1 MTDTAQKTAPA
12 PAPLA
17 VEVFARFATGFS
29 RAPLPAEVAHHA
41 QRALIDW
48 YASIY
53 PGLDTPSV
61 QALTHTLAEDLD
73 RGTAQLVQGRAAT
86 LRAAALIQG
95 TAAHAAEVDDS
106 FRDAMYHP
114 GAATIAAALAAAQSV
129 KASGPEFLRAVVLG
143 YEISTRIGVV
153 MGRPHYQYWHNT
165 GTMGSFGAAAA
176 AASLLKLDEV
186 AFANALAIAATFTA
200 GLQQAFR
207 SEAMAKP
214 LHAGRAAEAG
224 VLAAQLAAGGMRSSL
239 DVLEGELGLGQAMS
253 QGTDWSQI
261 GATLRADFHI
271 TRLTFKNHIGC
282 GHTFAAID
290 GALALQ
296 QEHGFGHADIE
307 RVQLGVYQP
316 TLAIAPHV
324 DPQNADQARFS
335 LHYMV
340 ATALVHGSVRLSA
353 FEPDRLNDPQTRAL
367 MQRIDKALD
376 PDVDA
381 AFPGRRGARVSIT
394 LRDGRQLT
402 LLQPDRKGDPEL
414 PLSDADLEGK
424 LMELAKPV
432 IGELAARALLA
443 RIWQLHHSATL
454 P

>member
-1 MTDTAQKTAPA
+1 MH
-12 PAPLA
+12 A
-17 VEVFARFATGFS
+17 VETFARFATGF
-29 RAPLPAEVAHHA
+29 AQTPLPAEVAHHA
-41 QRALIDW
+41 QRAVIDW

-53 PGLDTPSV
+53 PGLHTPAV
-61 QALTHTLAEDLD
+61 QVLMNTLADDLD
-73 RGTAQLVQGRAAT
+73 RGGARLVQGRHAGP
-86 LRAAALIQG
+86 RAAALIQG

-114 GAATIAAALAAAQSV
+114 GAATIAAALAVAQSTG
-129 KASGPEFLRAVVLG
+129 ASGPEFLRAVVLG

-153 MGRPHYQYWHNT
+153 MGRPHYRYWHNT

-176 AASLLKLDEV
+176 AASLLKLDEA

-207 SEAMAKP
+207 LEAMAKP

-239 DVLEGELGLGQAMS
+239 DVLEGESGLGQAMS
-253 QGTDWSQI
+253 EGPDWSAV
-261 GATLRADFHI
+261 GATLGSDFHI
-271 TRLTFKNHIGC
+271 TRLSFKNHIGC

-296 QEHGFGHADIE
+296 LQHGFSHADIE
-307 RVQLGVYQP
+307 HVALGVYQP
-316 TLAIAPHV
+316 TLDIAPHV
-324 DPQNADQARFS
+324 NPLSADQARFS

-353 FEPDRLNDPQTRAL
+353 FEPDRLNDPATRAL
-367 MQRIDKALD
+367 MQRMDKALD
-376 PDVDA
+376 PAVDA
-381 AFPGRRGARVSIT
+381 AFPGRRGARVVIT
-394 LRDGRQLT
+394 LRDGRSLS

-424 LMELAKPV
+424 LMELATPV
-432 IGELAARALLA
+432 IGEGEARALLA
-443 RIWQLHHSATL
+443 RIWQLHHSPQL

>member
-1 MTDTAQKTAPA
+1 MAHTESASKQAPE
-12 PAPLA
+12 PLA
-17 VEVFARFATGFS
+17 VETFARFAMRFA
-29 RAPLPAEVAHHA
+29 RDPLSPEVAHHA
-41 QRALIDW
+41 QRAVLDW

-53 PGLDTPSV
+53 PGLNMPAV
-61 QALTHTLAEDLD
+61 QVLTHTLADDLD
-73 RGTAQLVQGRAAT
+73 RGAAKLVQGRAAT
-86 LRAAALIQG
+86 PRAAALIQG

-114 GAATIAAALAAAQSV
+114 GAATIAAALAVAQSMD
-129 KASGPEFLRAVVLG
+129 ASGPEFLRAVVLG

-207 SEAMAKP
+207 TEAMAKP

-224 VLAAQLAAGGMRSSL
+224 VLAAQLAASGMRSSL
-239 DVLEGELGLGQAMS
+239 DVLEGESGLGQAMS
-253 QGTDWSQI
+253 QGPDWSQV
-261 GATLRADFHI
+261 GATLGTDFHI

-296 QEHGFGHADIE
+296 QTHGFGHADIE
-307 RVQLGVYQP
+307 RVHLGVYQP
-316 TLAIAPHV
+316 TLDIAPHV
-324 DPQNADQARFS
+324 NPQNADQARFS

-353 FEPDRLNDPQTRAL
+353 FEPERLNDPHTRAL

-376 PDVDA
+376 PAVDA
-381 AFPGRRGARVSIT
+381 AFPGRRGARVAIT
-394 LRDGRQLT
+394 LRDGRQLS

-424 LMELAKPV
+424 LMELATPV
-432 IGELAARALLA
+432 IGETGARDLLE
-443 RIWQLHHSATL
+443 RIWQLHQSDQL
-454 P
+454 C